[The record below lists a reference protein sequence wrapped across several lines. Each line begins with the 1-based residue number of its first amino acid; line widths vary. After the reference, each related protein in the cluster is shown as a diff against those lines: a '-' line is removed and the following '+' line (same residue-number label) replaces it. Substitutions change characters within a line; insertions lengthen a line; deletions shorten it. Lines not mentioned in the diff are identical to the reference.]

1 VPSLEKFHAEAL
13 ENATTGTA
21 GISSPA
27 NLMKTATLSTQ
38 RLTTWTMSKA
48 SPLLPMFPFRCGVFN
63 TPHKP
68 YKGGIAAKA
77 VSHVGRLPIRANPG
91 DLCLELYAASSMVVL
106 GYSHWIY
113 WLETFASTQDC
124 MPCCIITPR
133 PGPTAPI
140 LACKNICNGFARWVS
155 ITPVRRHIWRT
166 GDHVL
171 QPPAKH
177 NPRK

>member
-1 VPSLEKFHAEAL
+1 VPSFERFHAEAL

-27 NLMKTATLSTQ
+27 NLMKTAKLSTQ

-48 SPLLPMFPFRCGVFN
+48 SPVLPIFPFRCGVFN
-63 TPHKP
+63 RPHKP
-68 YKGGIAAKA
+68 YKGGIAAKH
-77 VSHVGRLPIRANPG
+77 VSHVGRLRIRVSPG
-91 DLCLELYAASSMVVL
+91 DRCLERYSASSMVVL
-106 GYSHWIY
+106 GHSHRIY
-113 WLETFASTQDC
+113 WPETFACSQDC

-140 LACKNICNGFARWVS
+140 LAFKNRCNGFVRWVS
-155 ITPVRRHIWRT
+155 IPPVRRHIWRT

-171 QPPAKH
+171 PPAAKH
-177 NPRK
+177 NRRK